1 MRTSLTKQQISD
13 FEIEGIVK
21 LPGIVNDNL
30 LEKLNQCF
38 DWSVA
43 NPGPIAVGK
52 PTGEKM
58 GRPVCSSDN
67 APSDTGCPS
76 AESK

>member
-1 MRTSLTKQQISD
+1 MGKQLSQQQITD
-13 FEIEGIVK
+13 YDQDGIVK
-21 LPGIVNDNL
+21 LPGIINDTL

-52 PTGEKM
+52 PTGENI
-58 GRPVCSSDN
+58 SLSLIHI
-67 APSDTGCPS
+67 
-76 AESK
+76 